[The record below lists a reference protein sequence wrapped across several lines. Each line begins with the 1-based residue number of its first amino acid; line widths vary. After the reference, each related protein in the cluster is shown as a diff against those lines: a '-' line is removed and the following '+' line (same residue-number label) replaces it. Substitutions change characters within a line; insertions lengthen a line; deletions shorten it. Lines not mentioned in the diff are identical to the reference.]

1 MEEGMEDK
9 EIKKLF
15 ASCNRMDSST
25 VIALG
30 KATERIG
37 RVENA
42 IRAFIYAFENPMKKN
57 GGRR

>member
-1 MEEGMEDK
+1 MEDK

-15 ASCNRMDSST
+15 TSWNRMDSST

-42 IRAFIYAFENPMKKN
+42 IRAFIYAFENPIGKN
-57 GGRR
+57 GGRK